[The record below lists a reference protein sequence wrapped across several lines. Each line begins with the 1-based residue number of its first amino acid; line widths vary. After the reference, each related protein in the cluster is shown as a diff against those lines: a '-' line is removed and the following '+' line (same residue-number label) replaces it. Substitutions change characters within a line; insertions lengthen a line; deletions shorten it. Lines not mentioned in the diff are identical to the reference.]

1 MAVERQIELKRRHH
15 RKLKMKKL
23 KAKLATATGPEREK
37 VMYKIKRLSPWWTE
51 ASLTQKL
58 RTEATAAP
66 AERKAAPRPKAPAA
80 AGPKGP
86 PKGGDKK

>member
-23 KAKLATATGPEREK
+23 KAKLADATGPDRDK
-37 VMYKIKRLSPWWTE
+37 VMYKIKRLSPFWTE

-58 RTEATAAP
+58 RTDPSATP
-66 AERKAAPRPKAPAA
+66 TERRPSAPRSKTT
-80 AGPKGP
+80 GPKGP
-86 PKGGDKK
+86 PKGDKK

>member
-23 KAKLATATGPEREK
+23 KAKLADATGPDRDK
-37 VMYKIKRLSPWWTE
+37 VMYKIKRLSPFWTE

-58 RTEATAAP
+58 RTDPSATP
-66 AERKAAPRPKAPAA
+66 SERKASAPRAKS

-86 PKGGDKK
+86 PKGDKK